1 MLYIY
6 NNHGQAIGHM
16 QGDTPV
22 YYTGPLPASFVGDE
36 T

>member
-6 NNHGQAIGHM
+6 NDKGQVIGHM
-16 QGDTPV
+16 QGDIAI
-22 YYTGPLPASFVGDE
+22 YYTGPLPASFAGVE